1 MDNIIEA
8 LRRFV
13 ERNMDKDDRD
23 ELCYLLNDVVFTY
36 PVACDIIEHIECLE
50 LIGSERN
57 KRIDELE
64 DYNRLLRKE
73 NEELRN
79 NLKEAV
85 NSFREN
91 YGGSR

>member
-13 ERNMDKDDRD
+13 ESNMNYENRD
-23 ELCYLLNDVVFTY
+23 ELTAQYNGITVSY
-36 PVACDIIEHIECLE
+36 PVACEIIEHIECLE
-50 LIGSERN
+50 LVGKNRN

-79 NLKEAV
+79 NFKEAV
-85 NSFREN
+85 NSFRDN